1 MTSYIR
7 VRAPPDCKR
16 GKGQQGSQ
24 VTSPSALS
32 MATRMP
38 LPLTAMATPTSS
50 ELRLR
55 WRDGD
60 EVLFSSSDVAMEV
73 SKVDLARL

>member
-1 MTSYIR
+1 M
-7 VRAPPDCKR
+7 
-16 GKGQQGSQ
+16 
-24 VTSPSALS
+24 TSPSALS

-38 LPLTAMATPTSS
+38 LPLTAMATPISS
-50 ELRLR
+50 GLRER